1 MNDAIGRRGARQR
14 GSLPRSVPSRAIAAS
29 AVGMAVTASTLL
41 GAGTASA
48 SERVVVDKSLASVE
62 VSPGQQIAVQ
72 PSTMDT
78 KVREAVLLAMPLD
91 FDAASQA
98 TEQFREGSPII
109 LGTASEGKTSFSG
122 ADIAKA
128 AAPELSGIGLPDDK
142 VEDVSE
148 HFQRLVKLGNH
159 VTARAKE
166 AAPPKQPPRS
176 DQPSERPSDQP
187 SDQPRSEQPPA
198 ERPSDEP
205 SSEQPSSE
213 PAPPQSRAPAP
224 SPEPPSV
231 PLASPTSAPRL
242 TYGAPAPVRV
252 LPPDPAQVPGFL
264 PPFAQSGAPQQPPK
278 PELGNPRS
286 AQPRPE
292 QQQRADQQR
301 QADQERQEVRAA
313 GKVEAL
319 PEERSNRVEVP
330 VLLGAISVAAVT
342 AALVRSWILRRN

>member
-14 GSLPRSVPSRAIAAS
+14 GSLPRSAPSRVIAAS

-48 SERVVVDKSLASVE
+48 AERVVVDKPLASVE

-98 TEQFREGSPII
+98 TEQFREGSPIV

-166 AAPPKQPPRS
+166 AAPPKQPP
-176 DQPSERPSDQP
+176 P

-198 ERPSDEP
+198 ERPSDKPSSEQP

-242 TYGAPAPVRV
+242 AYGAPAPVRV

-278 PELGNPRS
+278 PELGNPQSSQR
-286 AQPRPE
+286 QPQPE
-292 QQQRADQQR
+292 QQR
-301 QADQERQEVRAA
+301 QADQQRQEVRAA